1 MNIGIIGSRKRTG
14 RDDVIGLI
22 NALSDF
28 IDDDIT
34 LVSGGCK
41 KGGDAFAEFIAESS
55 GIPIIIHNPDEEEYY
70 RLVADGVPK
79 RVAYSRV
86 AYARNGLI
94 ARDSDILI
102 ALVSPD
108 RKGGTE
114 DTIKKFLKKL
124 TLSEKDAILNKRLII
139 I

>member
-1 MNIGIIGSRKRTG
+1 MNIGIIGSRKRTD
-14 RDDVIGLI
+14 RSDVIDLV
-22 NALSDF
+22 NTLSDF

-41 KGGDAFAEFIAESS
+41 KGGDAFAEFIANVCD
-55 GIPIIIHNPDEEEYY
+55 IPIIIHNPDGEEYD
-70 RLVADGVPK
+70 RLVADGVPE
-79 RVAYSRV
+79 RVAYARV

-124 TLSEKDAILNKRLII
+124 TSSEKDAILNKRLII